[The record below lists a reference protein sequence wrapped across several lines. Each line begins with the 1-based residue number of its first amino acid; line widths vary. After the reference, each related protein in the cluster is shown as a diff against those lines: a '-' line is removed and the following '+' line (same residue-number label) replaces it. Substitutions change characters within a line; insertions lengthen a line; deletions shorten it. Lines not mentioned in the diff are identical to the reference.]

1 MTLASRRVH
10 FVSLGC
16 PKNRVDSEILLGH
29 LMDADFAVTPDPEE
43 AEIIVVNTCGFI
55 EDAKQESVDTIL
67 EMAGYKQAGRCQR
80 LIVAGCLVQRYAKEL
95 ETEIPEIDALLGNG
109 EYDSI
114 ADVARRASQELSGQR
129 VSVKDPRFLHSATT
143 PRVNTFMPHSAYV
156 KISEGCDQKCTF
168 CIIPKL
174 RGLQRSRPIEDIV
187 REAETLAE
195 RGVVELNLV
204 AQDLTGYGYDQE
216 GKVRLADLLV
226 ALGEVRGIQWIR
238 PHYLYPRPFSKALL
252 EALGQVP
259 KIVPYVDMPLQHI
272 ADPVLKRMARGR
284 PRSFIERLLS
294 DLRAHVPGVVMRT
307 SFIVGFPG
315 ETEADFESLVEF
327 VAAEDFERVGVFKYS
342 REEGTPSHDLPDQ
355 IPPETIE
362 SRYHR
367 LMELLREKSRAK
379 MESYVGRRLDVLV
392 DGVSPESE
400 LLLEGRHPGQAP
412 EVDGTV
418 YLGNAVD
425 FPDVGAGDIVRVEIT
440 EAYDY
445 DLAGEVESV
454 VAKAPPRPSHPRLE
468 AKQAAMLSR
477 GSAEAASAR
486 PSLRILS

>member
-1 MTLASRRVH
+1 
-10 FVSLGC
+10 
-16 PKNRVDSEILLGH
+16 
-29 LMDADFAVTPDPEE
+29 
-43 AEIIVVNTCGFI
+43 
-55 EDAKQESVDTIL
+55 
-67 EMAGYKQAGRCQR
+67 MAGYKEAGRCQR

-95 ETEIPEIDALLGNG
+95 EAEIPEIDVLLGNG

-114 ADVARRASQELSGQR
+114 ADVARRATEELSGHR
-129 VSVKDPRFLHSATT
+129 VSIKDPVFLHSATT

-174 RGLQRSRPIEDIV
+174 RGLQRSREIPDLV

-216 GKVRLADLLV
+216 GKVRLADLLR
-226 ALGEVRGIQWIR
+226 ALGKVDGVEWIR
-238 PHYLYPRPFSKALL
+238 LHYLYPRPFSKALL
-252 EALGQVP
+252 RALGEEP

-284 PRSFIERLLS
+284 PRSFIEKLLA
-294 DLRAHVPGVVMRT
+294 DIRTHVPNVVMRT

-315 ETEADFESLVEF
+315 ETESDFRTLVDF
-327 VAAEDFERVGVFKYS
+327 VSEQDFERVGVFRYS
-342 REEGTPSHDLPDQ
+342 REEGTPSHDLSGQ
-355 IPPETIE
+355 VPPELIE
-362 SRYHR
+362 ERYHT
-367 LMELLREKSRAK
+367 LMELLREKSK
-379 MESYVGRRLDVLV
+379 ETMDGYVGRKLEVLI
-392 DGVSPESE
+392 DGVSEESE
-400 LLLEGRHPGQAP
+400 LLLEGRHKGQAP

-425 FPDVGAGDIVRVEIT
+425 FPEVGAGDIVKVEIT

-445 DLAGEVESV
+445 DLSGEIESV
-454 VAKAPPRPSHPRLE
+454 LSKAPSRPAHPRLE
-468 AKQAAMLSR
+468 ASAAARLSR
-477 GSAEAASAR
+477 GEANPQGASR
-486 PSLRILS
+486 PTLRVLG